1 VIALL
6 LLLLLAPRG
15 GPAPAAEQLIRPCL
29 YEDQVEPSC
38 RWNAAADGLANGGT
52 SFTVLWFPVA
62 DHALIVW
69 DDGSARWVPGSDG
82 SHIDY

>member
-6 LLLLLAPRG
+6 LLLLLAPFG
-15 GPAPAAEQLIRPCL
+15 GSAPAAEQLIRPCL
-29 YEDQVEPSC
+29 YEDQLEPSC

-69 DDGSARWVPGSDG
+69 DDGSAQWVPGSDG